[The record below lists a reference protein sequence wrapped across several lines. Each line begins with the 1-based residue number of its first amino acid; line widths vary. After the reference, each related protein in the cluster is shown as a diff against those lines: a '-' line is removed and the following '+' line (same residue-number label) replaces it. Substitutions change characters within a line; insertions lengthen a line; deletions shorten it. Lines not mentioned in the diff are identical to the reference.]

1 MPSYS
6 LPEMRDLYVWKTELF
21 LVSSGQ
27 KGGNALL
34 LGHVDRHNWQMQR
47 TVLGSKKVEID
58 SEL

>member
-1 MPSYS
+1 
-6 LPEMRDLYVWKTELF
+6 MRDLYVWKTELF